1 MHLQRLPP
9 DTHVHLVVGQV
20 SDVQEMLETLSI
32 DQEGMWSCIG
42 SSGHTSSD
50 GPAPGGDVDE
60 DEDLHGRSSQM
71 AIGRRGM

>member
-9 DTHVHLVVGQV
+9 DMHGDLGVVQV
-20 SDVQEMLETLSI
+20 GDVQEMLETLSI

-50 GPAPGGDVDE
+50 GPAPGEDVDE